1 MTQGWR
7 ILIGLALGLG
17 LGMLAGGRGL
27 ALASAIGGLW
37 LDALKMTIVPLVVA
51 LLVRGIAGTAET
63 ARGSGLALRAVGLF
77 VALLGLSAGLAALL
91 MPGLLGLWPLGGDTA
106 AALKAG
112 LGGAMVTA
120 PAGTD
125 ILGALVPDNPVA
137 AAAGSQMLP
146 LILFTGLFAVALTR
160 LPAERAAPVITFFG
174 TVADAML
181 VIVGWVLWLAPL
193 GVAALGYGLG
203 ANVGVAAVGAL
214 AHYIVIVSL
223 VGMVIWLLAVPLAV
237 LAGRVRP
244 GAFAT
249 AMAPV
254 LAVALSTQSS
264 LASLPSMLK
273 ASERLGVPT
282 QVAGV
287 TLPMAV
293 AIFRVTGPAMN
304 LAVVLYV
311 AHWLGLET
319 SPLALGAG
327 VAVATLTSLASVSL
341 PGQVSFIAAI
351 APIALVMGVPLEPLA
366 LLVAV
371 EMLPDLV
378 RTGSN
383 VTMDVATT
391 LALGRR
397 ETD

>member
-137 AAAGSQMLP
+137 TAAGSQMLP

-181 VIVGWVLWLAPL
+181 VIVEWVLWLAPL

>member
-1 MTQGWR
+1 MAQGWR
-7 ILIGLALGLG
+7 IFIGLALGLG
-17 LGMLAGGRGL
+17 LGVAGGGRGL

-63 ARGSGLALRAVGLF
+63 ARGSRLALRAVGLF
-77 VALLGLSAGLAALL
+77 VALLGLSAVLAALL
-91 MPGLLGLWPLGGDTA
+91 LPLLLELWPLGSATA

-112 LGGAMVTA
+112 LGGAEVAA
-120 PAGTD
+120 PAGSD
-125 ILGALVPDNPVA
+125 LLGALVPDNPVA

-160 LPAERAAPVITFFG
+160 LPAARAAPVISFFG
-174 TVADAML
+174 AVADAML

-214 AHYIVIVSL
+214 AHYILMVSL
-223 VGMVIWLLAVPLAV
+223 VGLAVWLLAVPLAV
-237 LAGRVRP
+237 LAGGVRLRDFV
-244 GAFAT
+244 A
-249 AMAPV
+249 AMGPV

-273 ASERLGVPT
+273 ASERLGVPER
-282 QVAGV
+282 VSGV

-304 LAVVLYV
+304 LAVALYV
-311 AHWLGLET
+311 AHWLGLDL
-319 SPLALGAG
+319 SPLAVAAG
-327 VAVATLTSLASVSL
+327 VGVAALTSLASVSL

-351 APIALVMGVPLEPLA
+351 APVALVMGVPLEPLA